1 MTNLVPEQRFDKNN
15 KLVTR
20 HVRPAET
27 GSASAPLPAPIAA
40 SASSDRD
47 RLLKARQEALDA
59 IEDMDEWKILD
70 AGSYASYLHQGMYHL
85 NETTALM
92 VRDSV
97 TTPEMSVLC
106 LHLVSDFH
114 ENPRDIGEVLFYRD
128 SIAYTTLFND
138 SGFNYSDEAVGM
150 IRGIRNMQEFK
161 AQDDLTLL
169 PEDQVRQVKALLR
182 VGYAVY
188 YEIGATHES
197 LNGSCKWGVGA
208 RYPLRIQDP
217 ELISLVMDNPEQ
229 ADSICELIKLHKA
242 VDVAFLRESIAMDT
256 PALVRG
262 AL

>member
-27 GSASAPLPAPIAA
+27 GSASVPLHAPIPAPAFN
-40 SASSDRD
+40 DRE
-47 RLLKARQEALDA
+47 RLAKARQEALEA
-59 IEDMDEWKILD
+59 IEDLDDWKILD
-70 AGSYASYLHQGMYHL
+70 SGSYASYLHQGMHHL

-128 SIAYTTLFND
+128 AIAYTTLFND
-138 SGFNYSDEAVGM
+138 SGFNYSDESVGM
-150 IRGIRNMQEFK
+150 IRGIRHMKEFQ
-161 AQDDLTLL
+161 AQNDLTLL
-169 PEDQVRQVKALLR
+169 PEDQARQVKALLR

-188 YEIGATHES
+188 FEIGATHAS
-197 LNGSCKWGVGA
+197 LHGSCKWGVGA
-208 RYPLRIQDP
+208 RYPLSITDP

-229 ADSICELIKLHKA
+229 DDSICELIRLHKA
-242 VDVAFLRESIAMDT
+242 VDVEFLRESIAMNT
-256 PALVRG
+256 PALVKG